1 MAQGMTEELGIYSCA
16 KTNKELKKQCS
27 ILKELRSQIVKF
39 LPGKTGVTSV
49 PKEIVIIRRDYSLLN
64 EMGIYEYVA
73 IQINK

>member
-39 LPGKTGVTSV
+39 LPGKTGETSV
-49 PKEIVIIRRDYSLLN
+49 PKEIVII
-64 EMGIYEYVA
+64 
-73 IQINK
+73 